1 MAKKKTTKKVTK
13 KKVVSHKK
21 TDDDS
26 RVFALIGA
34 LLPIIGYIIVVLVGK
49 KSDYIM
55 HYAREGVG
63 LGIVWIIA
71 WLVSA
76 VLVVI
81 PIVGWIVSALIQLVM
96 VVIWLIGIIY
106 SLSGDKK
113 NIPIAETITQ
123 KIF

>member
-1 MAKKKTTKKVTK
+1 MAKKKTTKKS
-13 KKVVSHKK
+13 VSHKK
-21 TDDDS
+21 PDDES
-26 RVFALIGA
+26 RVFALIGT
-34 LLPIIGYIIVVLVGK
+34 LLPILGYIIVVLAGK

-63 LGIVWIIA
+63 LGIVWIVA

-76 VLVVI
+76 ALIVI
-81 PIVGWIVSALIQLVM
+81 PVVGWLIGAIIQLVM